1 MLAWIESGVQ
11 QGAEL
16 VLFPELNVTGYIHH
30 SIARQFAET
39 IPGPSTEQAIHVMSI
54 VKACWTNGY
63 FAQRSPQP
71 SQLPGARELRLD
83 LYPWSDG

>member
-1 MLAWIESGVQ
+1 MEKMIVAAVSTQNWIGQPGAALSHMLTWIESGVQ

-16 VLFPELNVTGYIHH
+16 VLFPELNVTGYIQH

-54 VKACWTNGY
+54 VKAC
-63 FAQRSPQP
+63 
-71 SQLPGARELRLD
+71 
-83 LYPWSDG
+83 